1 MSIIKTSVQYFKKL
15 KEIRPSR
22 NIITYLI
29 CVVIASI
36 LWLLNTLNKEYS
48 AEITYPVKYIN
59 FPQGKYPVNKLP
71 TQMQLE
77 VRAKGFALLGYRI
90 KTSFLPITINV
101 NGFNNHF
108 QQNNQVW
115 EYTLN
120 TAELKDKISTQL
132 SNEVKLLNVFPEE
145 INFRMAAA
153 SRKKIAILPDLHYT
167 LKRQY
172 IIDQIVIRPDSIMVS
187 GPTPI
192 IDTLQAIYTQPVS
205 LKNVGKN
212 TDVTVGLASLANCTY
227 EDTPVAIL
235 LLVEQFTEARRTISL
250 SPRSVPDSVNIR
262 LFPDYVNI
270 SYEVGLSKYD
280 KISNDDFTFTVDY
293 PKNTDTPY
301 LDVKVGKIPTYIKDL
316 NYSPQKVEYILEK
329 K

>member
-1 MSIIKTSVQYFKKL
+1 MSIIQASIQQLKKL

-48 AEITYPVKYIN
+48 AEIAYPVKYIN

-71 TQMQLE
+71 AQMQLQ
-77 VRAKGFALLGYRI
+77 VKAKGFALLGYHI

-108 QQNNQVW
+108 QLKNQVW

-120 TAELKDKISTQL
+120 TADLKDKISAQL
-132 SNEVKLLNVFPEE
+132 SNEVKLLNVYPEE
-145 INFRMAAA
+145 INFRLATA
-153 SRKKIAILPDLHYT
+153 SHKKVAILPDLQYT

-172 IIDQIVIRPDSIMVS
+172 IIDRIKVDPDSISVS
-187 GPTPI
+187 GPAPI
-192 IDTLQAIYTQPVS
+192 IDTLQNVRTQPIT
-205 LKNVGKN
+205 LKNIDKN
-212 TDVTVGLASLANCTY
+212 ISLTTGLTPLVNCTY
-227 EDTPVAIL
+227 EDIPIEIHV
-235 LLVEQFTEARRTISL
+235 LVEQFTETKRTIPIT
-250 SPRSVPDSVNIR
+250 PRFVPDSVNIR

-280 KISNDDFTFTVDY
+280 KITDEDFVFTVDY
-293 PKNTDTPY
+293 PKNTEVTY
-301 LDVKVGKIPTYIKDL
+301 LDVKVRKMPPYIKDL
-316 NYSPQKVEYILEK
+316 TYTPQRVEYILEK